1 MMETTVSENQKN
13 VGALIHLSTF
23 LKYVFPFANFFA
35 PLLLWTFNKEKPFID
50 NHGKQAINFQ
60 FSLLLYTVLLILI
73 CLPFIIIFATD
84 FISLMELI
92 DHSSRDIRISEIKN
106 ITGYVV
112 LFCLLGLL
120 LFSLFIFELITVI
133 TATVKAS
140 NGELYKYP
148 LSIPFIKTES
158 QENSSE
164 KKSENEHTS

>member
-1 MMETTVSENQKN
+1 
-13 VGALIHLSTF
+13 
-23 LKYVFPFANFFA
+23 
-35 PLLLWTFNKEKPFID
+35 
-50 NHGKQAINFQ
+50 
-60 FSLLLYTVLLILI
+60 
-73 CLPFIIIFATD
+73 
-84 FISLMELI
+84 MELI

-120 LFSLFIFELITVI
+120 LFSPFIFELIAVI

-140 NGELYKYP
+140 KGELYKYP

-158 QENSSE
+158 QVITSESQENSSE